1 MKIEKENLVA
11 ELKEALSDVFV
22 AKIVEKEESLQM
34 EFLNGQVFE
43 LLIKEN

>member
-22 AKIVEKEESLQM
+22 AKIVGKEETLQM

>member
-11 ELKEALSDVFV
+11 ELKEILSDVFV

-43 LLIKEN
+43 LSIKEN